1 MTVTEDRLH
10 EMEER
15 YPEVAG
21 PWLCFVDGEATELRS
36 VHDEWI
42 ITEPDG
48 TMRRERKVGWICHYC
63 HVEVP
68 GDSVV
73 GARVVGARVVGAC
86 ATCWERV
93 QAGGGIN
100 VVKGGAYADGRPDPR
115 EKP

>member
-1 MTVTEDRLH
+1 VTETENRLH

-42 ITEPDG
+42 ITEPTDQSV
-48 TMRRERKVGWICHYC
+48 RREHMIGWVCHYC
-63 HVEVP
+63 HVEISGAFPREWELVWQSPVCPGCWKRVP
-68 GDSVV
+68 GD
-73 GARVVGARVVGAC
+73 
-86 ATCWERV
+86 
-93 QAGGGIN
+93 GGIA